1 MIAKIE
7 SACLIGMDAA
17 RVQVEVSLAKGSPC
31 FSMVGLPDAS
41 VREAKDRVV
50 AAIRNTGFEF
60 PSRRVTVNLA
70 PADLRKEGACFDLAI
85 AVGILMA
92 SDAVTPKR
100 WPRCLWLG
108 ELALDGTI
116 RPVRGALPLIR
127 SLFRAPGM
135 ALVLPCGN
143 MEEVSCLSGVRL
155 FPFLD
160 LRTVVQ
166 WLNAE

>member
-7 SACLIGMDAA
+7 SACLIGMEAA
-17 RVQVEVSLAKGSPC
+17 RVQVDVSLAKGMPS
-31 FSMVGLPDAS
+31 FSIVGLPDAS

-85 AVGILMA
+85 AVGILLA
-92 SDAVTPKR
+92 SEAISPRR

-108 ELALDGTI
+108 ELALDGTL
-116 RPVRGALPLIR
+116 RPIRGAVPML
-127 SLFRAPGM
+127 
-135 ALVLPCGN
+135 
-143 MEEVSCLSGVRL
+143 RL
-155 FPFLD
+155 
-160 LRTVVQ
+160 
-166 WLNAE
+166 